1 MLGIYVIGII
11 FTRPPTSSS
20 YSSSAQW
27 NVIFIDGMVIIVA
40 VDIIVDLVVV
50 VVAGADII
58 SREIAV
64 IVIAIAGIVQVSHPL
79 VCGMCRIVLLMQWRG
94 HGSK

>member
-27 NVIFIDGMVIIVA
+27 NVVFIVDMVIILA
-40 VDIIVDLVVV
+40 VDIIIDVVV
-50 VVAGADII
+50 
-58 SREIAV
+58 EIV
-64 IVIAIAGIVQVSHPL
+64 TGAGIVS
-79 VCGMCRIVLLMQWRG
+79 
-94 HGSK
+94 